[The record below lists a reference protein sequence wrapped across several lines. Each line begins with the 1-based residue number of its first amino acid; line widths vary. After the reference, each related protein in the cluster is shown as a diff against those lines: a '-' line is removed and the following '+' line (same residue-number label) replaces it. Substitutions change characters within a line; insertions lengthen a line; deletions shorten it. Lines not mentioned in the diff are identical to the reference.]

1 MSDIIRRGYRIG
13 KAYVNQWRERIEAID
28 AELAEKEL
36 QGAADTPPP
45 GGSGGSGGSSPARDD
60 NSTDAVWRRAQDKI
74 RAAQGETAARREMTP
89 EPASGA
95 ANEKNTSA
103 GSAAADPNATDY
115 RILGVPIGA
124 DWTVVQAAYEKLS
137 RRCDPRRFPEG
148 SDEQKD
154 AQRILERVN
163 IAYEALRKRLDP
175 TESRFGKLEFE

>member
-13 KAYVNQWRERIEAID
+13 KAYLNQWRDRIEAID

-45 GGSGGSGGSSPARDD
+45 GNPARDD
-60 NSTDAVWRRAQDKI
+60 TSTEAVWRRAQDKI
-74 RAAQGETAARREMTP
+74 RAAQGEIAARGEMAPERASGTAA
-89 EPASGA
+89 S
-95 ANEKNTSA
+95 EKTS
-103 GSAAADPNATDY
+103 SAVDPNTADY
-115 RILGVPIGA
+115 RVLDVPVGS
-124 DWTVVQAAYEKLS
+124 DWTVVQAAYEKLA

-148 SDEQKD
+148 SEEQKA
-154 AQRILERVN
+154 AQQILERVN